1 MVRSQSS
8 KEQRMA
14 RPLNYQCAC
23 QCGRS
28 KFTVSGAPL
37 ARLYCHC
44 QICQALYKQPR
55 ADVTVWWGQSVE
67 LPETQRIE
75 FKHYRLP
82 PAINRGT
89 HPSCGVKGTRI
100 FRSRGNLNF
109 LTRLRCV
116 VVG

>member
-1 MVRSQSS
+1 MRVVRSQSS

-28 KFTVSGAPL
+28 KFTVSGEPL

-44 QICQALYKQPR
+44 RICQALYKQPR

-67 LPETQRIE
+67 LPEGQRLQ
-75 FKHYRLP
+75 F
-82 PAINRGT
+82 
-89 HPSCGVKGTRI
+89 
-100 FRSRGNLNF
+100 
-109 LTRLRCV
+109 
-116 VVG
+116 